1 MPRSEQPEWE
11 EDGSDNVVE
20 MVENET
26 SEIEMSEVLELLN
39 VGNEP
44 LPTDPRTRRTR
55 FTRNAPVISTLR
67 PILPKKLTLKSA
79 TWEPVSM
86 IPSILEIS
94 LSQTQLGTK
103 LCITGRRRW
112 YGTNDIHNLPS
123 TSTGSFMKPQD
134 MYDQALTLTSS
145 FKYSPGCKQ
154 FDFSL

>member
-67 PILPKKLTLKSA
+67 PISPKKLTLKSA
-79 TWEPVSM
+79 AAASMTWEPVRIISLL
-86 IPSILEIS
+86 LEIS
-94 LSQTQLGTK
+94 LNQTQLGTK
-103 LCITGRRRW
+103 VCMTGRRRW
-112 YGTNDIHNLPS
+112 YGRNDIHNFPL
-123 TSTGSFMKPQD
+123 TSTGSFLKRKD
-134 MYDQALTLTSS
+134 MYDQALSPTLS
-145 FKYSPGCKQ
+145 FKHSPGCK
-154 FDFSL
+154 